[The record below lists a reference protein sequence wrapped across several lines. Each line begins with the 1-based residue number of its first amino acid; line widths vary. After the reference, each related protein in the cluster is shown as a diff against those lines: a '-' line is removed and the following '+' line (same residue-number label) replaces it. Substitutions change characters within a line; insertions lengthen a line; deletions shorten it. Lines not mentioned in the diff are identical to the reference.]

1 MDWRVNNRVIPQ
13 KIKGLK
19 MTQFPVI
26 SNIAITWH
34 KLQGQT
40 KKHLIVTSWNLRCK
54 NWIYVVLSRVRTLDG
69 LLLVNKLDDGLKKY
83 QVSAV
88 LKVEEERLSNLDKK
102 FCIDINWE
110 QKKSWF
116 GFIN

>member
-1 MDWRVNNRVIPQ
+1 
-13 KIKGLK
+13 

-26 SNIAITWH
+26 SNIATTGH

-69 LLLVNKLDDGLKKY
+69 LLLVNKLDDDLKKY
-83 QVSAV
+83 QVSKV
-88 LKVEEERLSNLDKK
+88 LRVEEER
-102 FCIDINWE
+102 
-110 QKKSWF
+110 
-116 GFIN
+116 